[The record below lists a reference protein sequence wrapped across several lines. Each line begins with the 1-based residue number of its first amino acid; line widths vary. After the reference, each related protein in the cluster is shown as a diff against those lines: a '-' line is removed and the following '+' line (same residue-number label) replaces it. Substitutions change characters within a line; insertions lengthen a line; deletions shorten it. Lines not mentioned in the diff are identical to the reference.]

1 MSDQK
6 NSKTILLKITFYLLQ
21 LSKSNFRKFFS
32 SHYLIRM
39 KYIYDVLYIEEKAE
53 TMFKNI
59 FVYCSLINLLF
70 FVNYFLTIYYTPMIS
85 FRATL

>member
-1 MSDQK
+1 
-6 NSKTILLKITFYLLQ
+6 
-21 LSKSNFRKFFS
+21 
-32 SHYLIRM
+32 M